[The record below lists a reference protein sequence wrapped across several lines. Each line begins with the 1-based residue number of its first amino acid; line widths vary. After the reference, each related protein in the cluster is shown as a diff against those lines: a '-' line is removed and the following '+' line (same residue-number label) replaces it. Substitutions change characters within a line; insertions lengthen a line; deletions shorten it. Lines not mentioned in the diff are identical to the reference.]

1 VSSAGDLSLTITA
14 ARHAGWE
21 GIMRGTSHATGFAA
35 AGALAATLT
44 AGTAALAQEHAAH
57 WSYSGANGP
66 AHWGA
71 EDPAYATCSSGTRQ
85 SPIDIE
91 TANTASLPPIEFS
104 YKAFPLTVTDT
115 HHTFQVNVPAG
126 SGGISVGGDHYE
138 LVQFHFHR
146 PSEELIHGKHYAMVA
161 HLVHKNDKGEL
172 AVVAVLIHEGA
183 ANAFLKPIFDNFPVE
198 GAESRVVGT
207 DVDLMQLLPAKRGY
221 YTFEGSLTTPP
232 CSEHVR
238 WFVLKHAVQ
247 ASAAQVGQFAARY
260 PHNARPTQ
268 PLNAR
273 NIEESED

>member
-1 VSSAGDLSLTITA
+1 MRTWMRYGQ
-14 ARHAGWE
+14 
-21 GIMRGTSHATGFAA
+21 GIGSMAA
-35 AGALAATLT
+35 ACAATLMLV
-44 AGTAALAQEHAAH
+44 AGTAATAEEHAKH

-66 AHWGA
+66 DHWGA
-71 EDPAYATCSSGTRQ
+71 EDPAFAACSNGTRQ

-91 TANTASLPPIEFS
+91 TAATASLPPINFA

-115 HHTFQVNVPAG
+115 HHTFQVNVHQG
-126 SGGISVGGDHYE
+126 SGGITVGADHYE

-146 PSEELIHGKHYAMVA
+146 PSEEQIHGKHYAMVA

-172 AVVAVLIHEGA
+172 AVVAVLIHQGA
-183 ANAFLKPIFDNFPVE
+183 ANEVLKPIFDNFPAE
-198 GAESRVVGT
+198 GTESKVAGT
-207 DVDLMQLLPAKRGY
+207 DADPMQLLPAKHGY

-238 WFVLKHAVQ
+238 WFVLKTPVQ
-247 ASAAQVGQFAARY
+247 ASAQQVGQFAARY

-273 NIEESED
+273 NLEQTTD

>member
-1 VSSAGDLSLTITA
+1 MKRRSKRTGLIATASL
-14 ARHAGWE
+14 
-21 GIMRGTSHATGFAA
+21 AA
-35 AGALAATLT
+35 AALLAGAPAAH
-44 AGTAALAQEHAAH
+44 AQDHGAH

-66 AHWGA
+66 DHWGT
-71 EDPAYATCSSGTRQ
+71 EDPSFATCGTGTRQ

-91 TANTASLPPIEFS
+91 TAATASLPPINFA

-115 HHTFQVNVPAG
+115 HHTFQVNVPQG
-126 SGGISVGGDHYE
+126 SGGITVGADHYE

-146 PSEELIHGKHYAMVA
+146 PSEEQIHGKHYAMVA

-172 AVVAVLIHEGA
+172 AVVAVLIHQGA
-183 ANAFLKPIFDNFPVE
+183 ANEVLKPIFDNFPAE
-198 GAESRVVGT
+198 GTESKVAGT
-207 DVDLMQLLPAKRGY
+207 DADPMQLLPAKHGY

-238 WFVLKHAVQ
+238 WFVLKTPVQ
-247 ASAAQVGQFAARY
+247 ASAQQVGQFAARY

-273 NIEESED
+273 NLEQTTD